1 MSGVAASRLGIGIV
15 GAGRVGPVLGRA
27 LAGAGHAVTGIS
39 AVSAE
44 SRERAESMLPG
55 VPVLEV
61 PEVVRRSELVLFA
74 VPGDELPAIV
84 RGLTETRAWQPGQ
97 IAVHTAAEHGHGVF
111 APALAS
117 GVIPLAL
124 HPALVFTGT
133 SLDLARL
140 AGATIAVTAP
150 APVLPIGQALAVEM
164 GAEPVVVAEQ
174 DRPAYAEAITA
185 AADFSRAV
193 VRNAATALREL
204 GIERSAALVG
214 GVVRAAVDEEL
225 RLARDAEPEGAIPD
239 DGDAGPGAAPE
250 GPPGSV

>member
-1 MSGVAASRLGIGIV
+1 MSGTAASRLGIGIV

-27 LAGAGHAVTGIS
+27 LAGAGHAITGIS

-55 VPVLEV
+55 TPVLEV
-61 PEVVRRSELVLFA
+61 QEVVRRSELVLFA
-74 VPGDELPAIV
+74 VPGDELPSLV
-84 RGLTETRAWQPGQ
+84 LGLTEIGAWQPGQ
-97 IAVHTAAEHGHGVF
+97 IAVHTAAEHGHSVF

-133 SLDLARL
+133 SLDLTRL
-140 AGATIAVTAP
+140 AGATVAVTAP
-150 APVLPIGQALAVEM
+150 APVLPIGQALTVEM

-193 VRNAATALREL
+193 VRNSTTSLRDL
-204 GIERSAALVG
+204 GIERSDALVA
-214 GVVRAAVDEEL
+214 GVVRAAIEEEL
-225 RLARDAEPEGAIPD
+225 RAASAAEPDAEHN
-239 DGDAGPGAAPE
+239 PG
-250 GPPGSV
+250 GNV